1 LNNLEEAQEKVD
13 TLINNGPIVEYV
25 CLSDVESKPVDWL
38 WHKRIAF
45 GKVSLLSG
53 DPGLGKSL
61 ITLDLAGRITTGNN
75 WPVDNSPS
83 KKGSVIFLNAEDEVD
98 DTIKP
103 RLETIGADV
112 SKVFV
117 ITSVKDFD
125 KNNRVID
132 RSVSLKSD
140 INRIEEIIN
149 TIPDC
154 RMVVIDPITAYMEG
168 TDSYKNSEVRT
179 FLAPIKSLA
188 EKTGVAVLLV
198 SHLNKSTGHNAI
210 NRISGS
216 GALPALCRAV
226 YNVSKDEDDEDT
238 RYFIPVKNN
247 LGVDRGAFT
256 YQIVSAD
263 NDMPVV
269 EWGESIIDLTADE
282 AMGATHGESKSAVD
296 EAADFLEQ
304 ELSNGSMKVIDLKER
319 AKQNDITPASLKRA
333 KKLKGVVAD
342 REGGRDGYWYWH
354 FPDGYFN
361 NDKGDHKDAL
371 HTTLNPLSALN
382 PFNETQADKVFKGD
396 QHFKEAQE
404 AQDIVC
410 IEEQELKALLDTI
423 LDDIGRPITAESVLG
438 ELVPG
443 DYQSFIDDPVYARD
457 YITKTLLPRLEA

>member
-1 LNNLEEAQEKVD
+1 MNQEHTIYTD
-13 TLINNGPIVEYV
+13 GPNHQSSVIDYV
-25 CLSDVESKPVDWL
+25 CLSDVVSKPVDWL
-38 WHKRIAF
+38 WYKRIAY
-45 GKVSLLSG
+45 GKLSLLSG

-75 WPVDNSPS
+75 WPVDNAPC

-103 RLETIGADV
+103 RLVTIGADV
-112 SKVFV
+112 SKVFA
-117 ITSVKDFD
+117 ITAAKDFD
-125 KNNRVID
+125 KENEVID
-132 RSVSLKSD
+132 RSVSLKTD
-140 INRIEEIIN
+140 INRIEGIIKK
-149 TIPDC
+149 IPDC
-154 RMVVIDPITAYMEG
+154 RLFVIDPITAYMEG
-168 TDSYKNSEVRT
+168 TDSYKNAEVRT
-179 FLAPIKSLA
+179 FLAPIKLLA

-226 YNVSKDEDDEDT
+226 YNVAKDEDDEEI

-256 YQIVSAD
+256 YRIVSTD
-263 NDMPVV
+263 NDMPRV

-304 ELSNGSMKVIDLKER
+304 ELSHGSMKMIDLKEK
-319 AKQNDITPASLKRA
+319 AKQNDISPASLKRA

-361 NDKGDHKDAL
+361 NDKGDHENVL
-371 HTTLNPLSALN
+371 HTTLNPLST
-382 PFNETQADKVFKGD
+382 FNETQANKGFKGD
-396 QHFKEAQE
+396 QHFKDAQE
-404 AQDIVC
+404 AQD
-410 IEEQELKALLDTI
+410 
-423 LDDIGRPITAESVLG
+423 
-438 ELVPG
+438 
-443 DYQSFIDDPVYARD
+443 
-457 YITKTLLPRLEA
+457 LPRIEVTI

>member
-1 LNNLEEAQEKVD
+1 LNNLETAQARID
-13 TLINNGPIVEYV
+13 GYTNNDAVVEYV
-25 CLSDVESKPVDWL
+25 CLSDVESKTVDWL
-38 WHKRIAF
+38 WHKRIAY
-45 GKVSLLSG
+45 GKLSLLSG

-61 ITLDLAGRITTGNN
+61 ITLDLAGRITTGGN
-75 WPVDNSPS
+75 WPVDNSPCE
-83 KKGSVIFLNAEDEVD
+83 KGSVIFLSAEDEVD

-112 SKVFV
+112 SKVFA

-125 KNNRVID
+125 RNNGVID
-132 RSVSLKSD
+132 RSVSLKTD
-140 INRIEEIIN
+140 INNIEGIIKS
-149 TIPDC
+149 IPDC

-188 EKTGVAVLLV
+188 EKTGIAVLLV

-226 YNVSKDEDDEDT
+226 YNVTKDEDDEDT

-256 YQIVSAD
+256 YRIVSTD

-304 ELSNGSMKVIDLKER
+304 ELSHGSMRVIDLKEK
-319 AKQNDITPASLKRA
+319 AKQNDISPASLKRA
-333 KKLKGVVAD
+333 KKLKKIVAD
-342 REGGRDGYWYWH
+342 REGGKDGFWYWH

-361 NDKGDHKDAL
+361 NTKEDLKGAQDN
-371 HTTLNPLSALN
+371 TPNSLNSLN
-382 PFNETQADKVFKGD
+382 SFNETQTDKGFKGV
-396 QHFKEAQE
+396 QHFKEAQG
-404 AQDIVC
+404 AQD
-410 IEEQELKALLDTI
+410 
-423 LDDIGRPITAESVLG
+423 
-438 ELVPG
+438 
-443 DYQSFIDDPVYARD
+443 
-457 YITKTLLPRLEA
+457 LPRIEVEL